1 MTDAAAEMSSAT
13 PPSVSFEKSLG
24 YALWALVGI
33 HCILLL
39 FWKSQPVA
47 ASRYC
52 TAAVVFVA
60 ALCVYW
66 RAQRLAAGEK
76 STLRWAGAGIILWG
90 VAHTVE
96 TVLGPSLEASNLAV
110 DPSDFIYL
118 AATFPLLLSLST
130 TRETASMR
138 TVSLLNWAQIALAV
152 VLTYFRLYRM
162 ELPPAAA
169 ALVMGKIYG
178 VTCVLLAVMAALRL
192 LTWDTVEER
201 RSIGL
206 IFAFL
211 CLYLPVELGMDFATA
226 HWKLQ
231 AGHLFDLLWSVPFLV
246 VGWQSLRLP
255 MERAQAEPAQN
266 PRRFRLLVGTL
277 CPMLIATG
285 VFALA
290 ASIASQ
296 HATLALTAIFL
307 LLVIQGLHAGLLQLN
322 YLTGRL
328 LLLEREQ
335 ELREANA
342 TLQQLSLLD
351 PLTKVAN
358 RRRFDAALDRAWRRA
373 LRKKHRIALLIIDV
387 DFFKSIN
394 DRHGHAYGDECLVT
408 VARLVEQQAGRPDD
422 LLARYGGDEFFLLL
436 PDTDTEGAA
445 VVAKRIHTTIKAR
458 AQASLASPFEG
469 RLTVSIG
476 AAVIDATASQ
486 NDPAVLVAA
495 ADKAL
500 YEAKRL
506 GRNQTHL
513 QVVAEQAQSSRG
525 SESTGQSSREHSQNS
540 F

>member
-1 MTDAAAEMSSAT
+1 MTDAAAEMSSAM
-13 PPSVSFEKSLG
+13 PPSLSLQKTLA
-24 YALWALVGI
+24 YTLWALAGI
-33 HCILLL
+33 HFLQLLL
-39 FWKSQPVA
+39 WRTQPVA

-52 TAAVVFVA
+52 TAALVFVA
-60 ALCVYW
+60 AICVYW
-66 RAQRLAAGEK
+66 RAQRLAAGEQ
-76 STLRWAGAGIILWG
+76 SILRWAGGGIILWG
-90 VAHTVE
+90 AAHTLE
-96 TVLGPSLEASNLAV
+96 TVLGRSLEASNLAV
-110 DPSDFIYL
+110 DPSDFIYI
-118 AATFPLLLSLST
+118 AATFPLLLALST

-138 TVSLLNWAQIALAV
+138 TVALLNWAQVGIAL

-162 ELPPAAA
+162 DLPPASAT
-169 ALVMGKIYG
+169 LVMGKIYG
-178 VTCVLLAVMAALRL
+178 VACVLLAVMAALRL
-192 LTWDTVEER
+192 FTWDTVEER

-206 IFAFL
+206 IFTFL
-211 CLYLPVELGMDFATA
+211 CLYVPVELGMDFATA
-226 HWKLQ
+226 HWKLRG
-231 AGHLFDLLWSVPFLV
+231 GHFFDLLWSVPFLV

-255 MERAQAEPAQN
+255 IEGAQTEPGQN

-290 ASIASQ
+290 ASITSQ
-296 HATLALTAIFL
+296 HATLALAAIFL

-394 DRHGHAYGDECLVT
+394 DRHGHGYGDECLVT

-436 PDTDTEGAA
+436 PDTDKDGAT
-445 VVAKRIHTTIKAR
+445 VVAKRIHETIKAR

-469 RLTVSIG
+469 RMTVSIG
-476 AAVIDATASQ
+476 AAVIDATV
-486 NDPAVLVAA
+486 NPRDPVVLVAA

-506 GRNQTHL
+506 GRNQTYL
-513 QVVAEQAQSSRG
+513 QVVSS
-525 SESTGQSSREHSQNS
+525 ETP
-540 F
+540 

>member
-1 MTDAAAEMSSAT
+1 MTDAAAEMSSAM
-13 PPSVSFEKSLG
+13 PPSLSSRKILAS
-24 YALWALVGI
+24 ALWAVVGI
-33 HCILLL
+33 HVLLL
-39 FWKSQPVA
+39 LIWKTQPVA
-47 ASRYC
+47 ASRSC
-52 TAAVVFVA
+52 TAAVAFLGA
-60 ALCVYW
+60 FCVYW
-66 RAQRLAAGEK
+66 RAHRLAAGEK
-76 STLRWAGAGIILWG
+76 STLRWAGTGMVLWG
-90 VAHTVE
+90 AAHILE
-96 TVLGPSLEASNLAV
+96 TLLGPSLEASNLAV
-110 DPSDFIYL
+110 DPSDFIYIT
-118 AATFPLLLSLST
+118 AMFPLLLALST
-130 TRETASMR
+130 TRETASIR
-138 TVSLLNWAQIALAV
+138 TVSLLNWAQIALAL

-162 ELPPAAA
+162 ELPAAAA

-178 VTCVLLAVMAALRL
+178 VACVLLVVMAALRL
-192 LTWDTVEER
+192 LTWDTAEEK

-206 IFAFL
+206 IFTFL
-211 CLYLPVELGMDFATA
+211 CLYMPVELGMDFATA
-226 HWKLQ
+226 HWKLE

-246 VGWQSLRLP
+246 AGWQSLHLP
-255 MERAQAEPAQN
+255 MEGAHTQAPAH
-266 PRRFRLLVGTL
+266 PRRLRLLVGTL

-290 ASIASQ
+290 ASITSQ
-296 HATLALTAIFL
+296 HATLALAAIFL

-328 LLLEREQ
+328 LLLEREH

-351 PLTKVAN
+351 PLTRIAN

-373 LRKKHRIALLIIDV
+373 LRKKHRIALLIIDI

-436 PDTDTEGAA
+436 PDTDAEGAE
-445 VVAKRIHTTIKAR
+445 VVANRIHETIKTK
-458 AQASLASPFEG
+458 AQTNLPSFE
-469 RLTVSIG
+469 RRMTVSIG
-476 AAVIDATASQ
+476 GAVIDATTTK
-486 NDPAVLVAA
+486 NDPAVLVEA

-513 QVVAEQAQSSRG
+513 QAAGEQAK
-525 SESTGQSSREHSQNS
+525 
-540 F
+540 